1 MTPRRDAGPN
11 DVALS
16 DGPTAGDRRTTPF
29 TNWSP
34 IRCAIGVSACIAA
47 VSIAI
52 NLTFMHQFSALGFFF
67 LDDTLFNSDPM
78 SMLEVLGQGTRSISI
93 MYPELRNSIHP
104 YLWLYFAPIIRVLAK
119 IVIAVGAS
127 DLNEPQLRA
136 MMGTFV
142 IPIVAMLQSVI
153 FGLLAFAMGLRIRHV
168 ILVSL
173 LNVAMFSNLI
183 FGAIPEHFAVTN
195 LSITALLLI
204 SAISMNRRR
213 LAGLWAWIAAGSIS
227 TGITITNVVAF
238 AIIRAGT
245 VLSDRSAPTVRA
257 LAASGLLSLAIGLCV
272 LGSAHLIGVAIDG
285 PLQRGSIRDN
295 FVPRYF
301 RDDTFTW
308 HAPLRALSALGNAVA
323 PDGSDIRTTPPT
335 PVPTPHYAELTAP
348 FATSPFP
355 TYTLESAPGSL
366 PGIGIIGII
375 AIVAMA
381 LGAMTMVSRPGPPR
395 SLGLMSLALIG
406 YNMALHMVWGDEFFI
421 YSQHWIT
428 PALILLSGLLMAP
441 AKIRPIS
448 EAACALIAVA
458 VAWNNISVIVALLTA
473 ARTTAGIQ

>member
-1 MTPRRDAGPN
+1 
-11 DVALS
+11 
-16 DGPTAGDRRTTPF
+16 
-29 TNWSP
+29 
-34 IRCAIGVSACIAA
+34 

-52 NLTFMHQFSALGFFF
+52 NFTLMRQFHALGFFF

-119 IVIAVGAS
+119 IVIAIGAS

-136 MMGTFV
+136 IMGTFV
-142 IPIVAMLQSVI
+142 IPIVAMLQSFI
-153 FGLLAFAMGLRIRHV
+153 FGLLAFALGLRIRHV

-173 LNVAMFSNLI
+173 LNVFMFSNLI

-195 LSITALLLI
+195 LSITALLLM
-204 SAISMNRRR
+204 ATISMNRRR
-213 LAGLWAWIAAGSIS
+213 LVGLWAWIVAGLIS
-227 TGITITNVVAF
+227 TGITITNVAAF
-238 AIIRAGT
+238 AIIRAAT
-245 VLSDRSAPTVRA
+245 VLSDRSAPIVRA
-257 LAASGLLSLAIGLCV
+257 LATSAFLSLAIGLCV
-272 LGSAHLIGVAIDG
+272 LGSAHLVGVAIDG
-285 PLQRGSIRDN
+285 PLQRGSVRDN

-323 PDGSDIRTTPPT
+323 PDESDIRTVPPT
-335 PVPTPHYAELTAP
+335 PVPTPHYAELRAP

-355 TYTLESAPGSL
+355 TYTLEPAPGDL
-366 PGIGIIGII
+366 PGIGIIGIT

-381 LGAMTMVSRPGPPR
+381 LGATTLVSRRGPPR
-395 SLGLMSLALIG
+395 ALGVMSLALIG
-406 YNMALHMVWGDEFFI
+406 YNMVLHMIWGDEFFI

-428 PALILLSGLLMAP
+428 PALILLSGLLTAP
-441 AKIRPIS
+441 AKVRPIS
-448 EAACALIAVA
+448 ESALALITIA
-458 VAWNNISVIVALLTA
+458 VAWNNISVIAAVLNAARATA
-473 ARTTAGIQ
+473 AIQ